1 MTGGPIIE
9 PGAKTEETNIGVSAD
24 RQPIMRP
31 LTMNEAA
38 EALGVSKRWLGQQPW
53 LEGIPY
59 LRCGHKR
66 LFDEAALHAVREA
79 MRAPINSSIQK
90 QVVRRITASAGRSS
104 ASAVTEA
111 IRLATSGKRR
121 R

>member
-1 MTGGPIIE
+1 VSIDRE
-9 PGAKTEETNIGVSAD
+9 PMA
-24 RQPIMRP
+24 RP

-38 EALGVSKRWLGQQPW
+38 EALGVSKRWLEQQPW

-66 LFDEAALHAVREA
+66 LFDEAALNAVREA
-79 MRAPINSSIQK
+79 MRNKCAPNSSTQK
-90 QVVRRITASAGRSS
+90 LGPRLITGSVGRNS

-111 IRLATSGKRR
+111 LRLATTGKRR